1 MKSFDAD
8 ALVRR
13 FASPQGAPKKDYG
26 AKIAAVLLCA
36 GRGVRS
42 GLPYNKM
49 FFRIG
54 DRTVLELA
62 LEALRGTGY
71 FDAVVCAASPSD
83 ADEVLGLVGDGVIV
97 CEGGETRTDSVRRAL
112 EAVPGDTDIVLI
124 HDGARPFVGRE
135 MIEAV
140 IESAIEYGSGIPA
153 VRVVDAI
160 KTVEDGF
167 ITGSPDRE
175 KLVCVQTPQGFRLSE
190 IKDAYAKIS
199 GSYADDSEV
208 YGLAG
213 YRPHT
218 VPGEYTNR
226 KITTQADVFGLS
238 AAYRIGFGY
247 DVHRLVEGR
256 DLVLGG
262 IKIPHDKGLLGHS
275 DADALVHAV
284 MDALLSAAGMP
295 DIGVLFPDTDPEYEG
310 ASSIMLLGKVRELAR
325 ARGIKVLGLSCT
337 VMAERPKLARHIPAM
352 IESIAAALGVPP
364 DIVNIGATTTEKLG
378 VVGDG
383 LGIAAA
389 ACLLAGL

>member
-1 MKSFDAD
+1 M
-8 ALVRR
+8 
-13 FASPQGAPKKDYG
+13 
-26 AKIAAVLLCA
+26 
-36 GRGVRS
+36 
-42 GLPYNKM
+42 
-49 FFRIG
+49 
-54 DRTVLELA
+54 
-62 LEALRGTGY
+62 
-71 FDAVVCAASPSD
+71 
-83 ADEVLGLVGDGVIV
+83 
-97 CEGGETRTDSVRRAL
+97 
-112 EAVPGDTDIVLI
+112 
-124 HDGARPFVGRE
+124 
-135 MIEAV
+135 
-140 IESAIEYGSGIPA
+140 
-153 VRVVDAI
+153 
-160 KTVEDGF
+160 
-167 ITGSPDRE
+167 
-175 KLVCVQTPQGFRLSE
+175 
-190 IKDAYAKIS
+190 
-199 GSYADDSEV
+199 
-208 YGLAG
+208 
-213 YRPHT
+213 
-218 VPGEYTNR
+218 
-226 KITTQADVFGLS
+226 FGLS